1 MKVSPTVLFWVSLI
15 TTIGQGVTS
24 GTVHLTSLVPM
35 EDIPTVTAW
44 VGLIVFV
51 NMSFLTAMAGY
62 SSAQP
67 GPLAPPPTMAEAQ
80 EVMKQAQE
88 GQHK

>member
-24 GTVHLTSLVPM
+24 GTVHLTGLVPM
-35 EDIPTVTAW
+35 EYIPTVTAW

-51 NMSFLTAMAGY
+51 NMSILTAMSGF
-62 SSAQP
+62 SSSKP
-67 GPLAPPPTMAEAQ
+67 GPLAPPPTVAEARDL
-80 EVMKQAQE
+80 MNQAQQAE
-88 GQHK
+88 HK